1 MNSKWSSMKN
11 ILFILSIF
19 LCAEGF
25 SQEAFAFFTQ
35 NGKRTSYRKLL
46 RKSKKADIVLFGEYH
61 NNPIAHWLEVKLTK
75 DLLGKRSLILGAEMF
90 ERDNQDALDGYLEG
104 TIDQKGLDS
113 LARLWKNYKTDYKPW
128 VDLAKRE
135 KLPIVATNI
144 PRKYANLVYKKG
156 LQALDTLPSAERKW
170 IVSLPF
176 PYDGNLSQ
184 YEKMKKM
191 ARHNPENLPMAQ
203 AIKDATMAESI
214 ETHYKKGSLF
224 LHLNGSYH
232 SDFFQGIY
240 WYLRRRNPNLKILT
254 ISTLSQ
260 SNLKKLPSEAY
271 GQADFILVVDEDMT
285 AHTQLGDD
293 NLLIY
298 AGMTGGVLEVDADH
312 LVLVSSK
319 QLLNDVDVV
328 VHHGWVNGVHHRE
341 IRLPRVG
348 LHSMLAELHWS
359 AAGHPLSM
367 CRHGCA
373 CCVVGRDQKVE
384 ETKVIMA
391 TGIKGEA
398 GRPGISACPDGS
410 SNLQRVTPS
419 CRT

>member
-1 MNSKWSSMKN
+1 MVNSKWSSMKN

-184 YEKMKKM
+184 YEKMKKI

-240 WYLRRRNPNLKILT
+240 WYLRKRNPNLKILT

-260 SNLKKLPSEAY
+260 SSLKKLSSEAY

-285 AHTQLGDD
+285 
-293 NLLIY
+293 
-298 AGMTGGVLEVDADH
+298 
-312 LVLVSSK
+312 
-319 QLLNDVDVV
+319 
-328 VHHGWVNGVHHRE
+328 
-341 IRLPRVG
+341 
-348 LHSMLAELHWS
+348 
-359 AAGHPLSM
+359 
-367 CRHGCA
+367 
-373 CCVVGRDQKVE
+373 
-384 ETKVIMA
+384 
-391 TGIKGEA
+391 
-398 GRPGISACPDGS
+398 GS
-410 SNLQRVTPS
+410 Y
-419 CRT
+419 

>member
-1 MNSKWSSMKN
+1 MKN

-35 NGKRTSYRKLL
+35 NGKQTSYRKLL

-75 DLLGKRSLILGAEMF
+75 DLLGKRSLILGAEIF

-104 TIDQKGLDS
+104 TIDQKGLDT

-285 AHTQLGDD
+285 
-293 NLLIY
+293 
-298 AGMTGGVLEVDADH
+298 
-312 LVLVSSK
+312 
-319 QLLNDVDVV
+319 
-328 VHHGWVNGVHHRE
+328 
-341 IRLPRVG
+341 
-348 LHSMLAELHWS
+348 
-359 AAGHPLSM
+359 
-367 CRHGCA
+367 
-373 CCVVGRDQKVE
+373 
-384 ETKVIMA
+384 
-391 TGIKGEA
+391 
-398 GRPGISACPDGS
+398 GS
-410 SNLQRVTPS
+410 Y
-419 CRT
+419 

>member
-1 MNSKWSSMKN
+1 MKN

-214 ETHYKKGSLF
+214 ETHYKKESLF

-240 WYLRRRNPNLKILT
+240 WYLRKRNPNLKILT

-260 SNLKKLPSEAY
+260 SKLKKLPTEAY

-285 AHTQLGDD
+285 
-293 NLLIY
+293 
-298 AGMTGGVLEVDADH
+298 
-312 LVLVSSK
+312 
-319 QLLNDVDVV
+319 
-328 VHHGWVNGVHHRE
+328 
-341 IRLPRVG
+341 
-348 LHSMLAELHWS
+348 
-359 AAGHPLSM
+359 
-367 CRHGCA
+367 
-373 CCVVGRDQKVE
+373 
-384 ETKVIMA
+384 
-391 TGIKGEA
+391 
-398 GRPGISACPDGS
+398 GS
-410 SNLQRVTPS
+410 Y
-419 CRT
+419 

>member
-1 MNSKWSSMKN
+1 MVNSKWSSMKN

-35 NGKRTSYRKLL
+35 NGKQTSYMKLL

-90 ERDNQDALDGYLEG
+90 ERDNQDALNGYLEG
-104 TIDQKGLDS
+104 TIDQKGLDT

-285 AHTQLGDD
+285 
-293 NLLIY
+293 
-298 AGMTGGVLEVDADH
+298 
-312 LVLVSSK
+312 
-319 QLLNDVDVV
+319 
-328 VHHGWVNGVHHRE
+328 
-341 IRLPRVG
+341 
-348 LHSMLAELHWS
+348 
-359 AAGHPLSM
+359 
-367 CRHGCA
+367 
-373 CCVVGRDQKVE
+373 
-384 ETKVIMA
+384 
-391 TGIKGEA
+391 
-398 GRPGISACPDGS
+398 GS
-410 SNLQRVTPS
+410 Y
-419 CRT
+419 

>member
-1 MNSKWSSMKN
+1 MVNSKWSSMKN

-35 NGKRTSYRKLL
+35 NGKQTSYRKLL

-90 ERDNQDALDGYLEG
+90 ERDNQDALNGYLEG
-104 TIDQKGLDS
+104 TIDQKGLDT

-144 PRKYANLVYKKG
+144 PRTYANLVYKKG

-285 AHTQLGDD
+285 
-293 NLLIY
+293 
-298 AGMTGGVLEVDADH
+298 
-312 LVLVSSK
+312 
-319 QLLNDVDVV
+319 
-328 VHHGWVNGVHHRE
+328 
-341 IRLPRVG
+341 
-348 LHSMLAELHWS
+348 
-359 AAGHPLSM
+359 
-367 CRHGCA
+367 
-373 CCVVGRDQKVE
+373 
-384 ETKVIMA
+384 
-391 TGIKGEA
+391 
-398 GRPGISACPDGS
+398 GS
-410 SNLQRVTPS
+410 Y
-419 CRT
+419 

>member
-1 MNSKWSSMKN
+1 MVNSKWSSMKN

-90 ERDNQDALDGYLEG
+90 ERDNQDALDGYLQG
-104 TIDQKGLDS
+104 TIDQKGLDT

-191 ARHNPENLPMAQ
+191 ARHNSENLPMAQ

-240 WYLRRRNPNLKILT
+240 WYLRKRNPNLKILT

-260 SNLKKLPSEAY
+260 SSLKKLSSEAY

-285 AHTQLGDD
+285 
-293 NLLIY
+293 
-298 AGMTGGVLEVDADH
+298 
-312 LVLVSSK
+312 
-319 QLLNDVDVV
+319 
-328 VHHGWVNGVHHRE
+328 
-341 IRLPRVG
+341 
-348 LHSMLAELHWS
+348 
-359 AAGHPLSM
+359 
-367 CRHGCA
+367 
-373 CCVVGRDQKVE
+373 
-384 ETKVIMA
+384 
-391 TGIKGEA
+391 
-398 GRPGISACPDGS
+398 GS
-410 SNLQRVTPS
+410 Y
-419 CRT
+419 

>member
-1 MNSKWSSMKN
+1 MKN

-19 LCAEGF
+19 LCVEGF

-104 TIDQKGLDS
+104 TIDQKGLDT
-113 LARLWKNYKTDYKPW
+113 LAHLWKNYKTDYKPW

-191 ARHNPENLPMAQ
+191 ARHNSENLPMAQ

-240 WYLRRRNPNLKILT
+240 WYLRKRNPNLKILT

-260 SNLKKLPSEAY
+260 SSLKKLSLEAY

-285 AHTQLGDD
+285 
-293 NLLIY
+293 
-298 AGMTGGVLEVDADH
+298 
-312 LVLVSSK
+312 
-319 QLLNDVDVV
+319 
-328 VHHGWVNGVHHRE
+328 
-341 IRLPRVG
+341 
-348 LHSMLAELHWS
+348 
-359 AAGHPLSM
+359 
-367 CRHGCA
+367 
-373 CCVVGRDQKVE
+373 
-384 ETKVIMA
+384 
-391 TGIKGEA
+391 
-398 GRPGISACPDGS
+398 GS
-410 SNLQRVTPS
+410 Y
-419 CRT
+419 

>member
-1 MNSKWSSMKN
+1 MKN

-104 TIDQKGLDS
+104 TIDQKGLDT

-144 PRKYANLVYKKG
+144 PRKYANIVYKKG

-191 ARHNPENLPMAQ
+191 ARHNSENLPMAQ

-240 WYLRRRNPNLKILT
+240 WYLRKRNPNLKILT

-260 SNLKKLPSEAY
+260 SSLKKLSLEAY

-285 AHTQLGDD
+285 
-293 NLLIY
+293 
-298 AGMTGGVLEVDADH
+298 
-312 LVLVSSK
+312 
-319 QLLNDVDVV
+319 
-328 VHHGWVNGVHHRE
+328 
-341 IRLPRVG
+341 
-348 LHSMLAELHWS
+348 
-359 AAGHPLSM
+359 
-367 CRHGCA
+367 
-373 CCVVGRDQKVE
+373 
-384 ETKVIMA
+384 
-391 TGIKGEA
+391 
-398 GRPGISACPDGS
+398 GS
-410 SNLQRVTPS
+410 Y
-419 CRT
+419 

>member
-1 MNSKWSSMKN
+1 MKN

-75 DLLGKRSLILGAEMF
+75 DLLGKRSLILGAEIF

-104 TIDQKGLDS
+104 TIDQKGLDT

-191 ARHNPENLPMAQ
+191 ARHNPENLPMSQ

-214 ETHYKKGSLF
+214 ETHYKKESLF

-240 WYLRRRNPNLKILT
+240 WYLRKRNPNLKILT

-260 SNLKKLPSEAY
+260 SSLKKLSSEAY

-285 AHTQLGDD
+285 
-293 NLLIY
+293 
-298 AGMTGGVLEVDADH
+298 
-312 LVLVSSK
+312 
-319 QLLNDVDVV
+319 
-328 VHHGWVNGVHHRE
+328 
-341 IRLPRVG
+341 
-348 LHSMLAELHWS
+348 
-359 AAGHPLSM
+359 
-367 CRHGCA
+367 
-373 CCVVGRDQKVE
+373 
-384 ETKVIMA
+384 
-391 TGIKGEA
+391 
-398 GRPGISACPDGS
+398 GS
-410 SNLQRVTPS
+410 Y
-419 CRT
+419 

>member
-1 MNSKWSSMKN
+1 MKN

-19 LCAEGF
+19 LCVEGF

-46 RKSKKADIVLFGEYH
+46 RKSKKVDIVLFGEYH

-90 ERDNQDALDGYLEG
+90 ERDNQDALDGYLQG
-104 TIDQKGLDS
+104 TIDQKGLDT

-191 ARHNPENLPMAQ
+191 ARHNSENLPMAQ

-240 WYLRRRNPNLKILT
+240 WYLRKRNPNLKILT

-260 SNLKKLPSEAY
+260 SSLKKLSSEAY

-285 AHTQLGDD
+285 
-293 NLLIY
+293 
-298 AGMTGGVLEVDADH
+298 
-312 LVLVSSK
+312 
-319 QLLNDVDVV
+319 
-328 VHHGWVNGVHHRE
+328 
-341 IRLPRVG
+341 
-348 LHSMLAELHWS
+348 
-359 AAGHPLSM
+359 
-367 CRHGCA
+367 
-373 CCVVGRDQKVE
+373 
-384 ETKVIMA
+384 
-391 TGIKGEA
+391 
-398 GRPGISACPDGS
+398 GS
-410 SNLQRVTPS
+410 Y
-419 CRT
+419 

>member
-1 MNSKWSSMKN
+1 MKN

-75 DLLGKRSLILGAEMF
+75 DLLGKRSLILGAEIF

-104 TIDQKGLDS
+104 TIDQKGLDT

-191 ARHNPENLPMAQ
+191 ARHNPENLPLAQ

-214 ETHYKKGSLF
+214 ETHYKKESLF

-240 WYLRRRNPNLKILT
+240 WYLRKRNPNLKILT

-260 SNLKKLPSEAY
+260 SNLKKLPTEAY

-285 AHTQLGDD
+285 
-293 NLLIY
+293 
-298 AGMTGGVLEVDADH
+298 
-312 LVLVSSK
+312 SSY
-319 QLLNDVDVV
+319 
-328 VHHGWVNGVHHRE
+328 
-341 IRLPRVG
+341 
-348 LHSMLAELHWS
+348 
-359 AAGHPLSM
+359 
-367 CRHGCA
+367 
-373 CCVVGRDQKVE
+373 
-384 ETKVIMA
+384 
-391 TGIKGEA
+391 
-398 GRPGISACPDGS
+398 
-410 SNLQRVTPS
+410 
-419 CRT
+419 

>member
-1 MNSKWSSMKN
+1 MVNSKWSSMKN

-35 NGKRTSYRKLL
+35 NGKQTSYRKLL

-90 ERDNQDALDGYLEG
+90 ERDNQDALNGYLEG
-104 TIDQKGLDS
+104 TIDQKGLDT

-285 AHTQLGDD
+285 
-293 NLLIY
+293 
-298 AGMTGGVLEVDADH
+298 
-312 LVLVSSK
+312 
-319 QLLNDVDVV
+319 
-328 VHHGWVNGVHHRE
+328 
-341 IRLPRVG
+341 
-348 LHSMLAELHWS
+348 
-359 AAGHPLSM
+359 
-367 CRHGCA
+367 
-373 CCVVGRDQKVE
+373 
-384 ETKVIMA
+384 
-391 TGIKGEA
+391 
-398 GRPGISACPDGS
+398 GS
-410 SNLQRVTPS
+410 Y
-419 CRT
+419 

>member
-1 MNSKWSSMKN
+1 MKN

-46 RKSKKADIVLFGEYH
+46 RKSKKVDIVLFGEYH

-90 ERDNQDALDGYLEG
+90 ERDNQDALNGYLEG

-240 WYLRRRNPNLKILT
+240 WYLHRRNPNLKILT

-285 AHTQLGDD
+285 
-293 NLLIY
+293 
-298 AGMTGGVLEVDADH
+298 
-312 LVLVSSK
+312 
-319 QLLNDVDVV
+319 
-328 VHHGWVNGVHHRE
+328 
-341 IRLPRVG
+341 
-348 LHSMLAELHWS
+348 
-359 AAGHPLSM
+359 
-367 CRHGCA
+367 
-373 CCVVGRDQKVE
+373 
-384 ETKVIMA
+384 
-391 TGIKGEA
+391 
-398 GRPGISACPDGS
+398 GS
-410 SNLQRVTPS
+410 Y
-419 CRT
+419 

>member
-1 MNSKWSSMKN
+1 MKN

-19 LCAEGF
+19 LCGEGF

-104 TIDQKGLDS
+104 TIDQKGLDT

-191 ARHNPENLPMAQ
+191 ARHNSENLPMAQ

-240 WYLRRRNPNLKILT
+240 WYLRRQNPNLKILT

-260 SNLKKLPSEAY
+260 FNLKKLPSEAY

-285 AHTQLGDD
+285 
-293 NLLIY
+293 
-298 AGMTGGVLEVDADH
+298 
-312 LVLVSSK
+312 
-319 QLLNDVDVV
+319 
-328 VHHGWVNGVHHRE
+328 
-341 IRLPRVG
+341 
-348 LHSMLAELHWS
+348 
-359 AAGHPLSM
+359 
-367 CRHGCA
+367 
-373 CCVVGRDQKVE
+373 
-384 ETKVIMA
+384 
-391 TGIKGEA
+391 
-398 GRPGISACPDGS
+398 GS
-410 SNLQRVTPS
+410 Y
-419 CRT
+419 

>member
-1 MNSKWSSMKN
+1 MKN

-35 NGKRTSYRKLL
+35 NGKQTSYRKLL

-90 ERDNQDALDGYLEG
+90 ERDNQDALNGYLEG
-104 TIDQKGLDS
+104 TIDQKGLDT

-285 AHTQLGDD
+285 
-293 NLLIY
+293 
-298 AGMTGGVLEVDADH
+298 
-312 LVLVSSK
+312 
-319 QLLNDVDVV
+319 
-328 VHHGWVNGVHHRE
+328 
-341 IRLPRVG
+341 
-348 LHSMLAELHWS
+348 
-359 AAGHPLSM
+359 
-367 CRHGCA
+367 
-373 CCVVGRDQKVE
+373 
-384 ETKVIMA
+384 
-391 TGIKGEA
+391 
-398 GRPGISACPDGS
+398 GS
-410 SNLQRVTPS
+410 Y
-419 CRT
+419 

>member
-1 MNSKWSSMKN
+1 MKN

-90 ERDNQDALDGYLEG
+90 ERDNQDALNGYLEG
-104 TIDQKGLDS
+104 TIDEKGLDT

-240 WYLRRRNPNLKILT
+240 WYLRKRNPNLKILT

-260 SNLKKLPSEAY
+260 SSLKKLSSEAY

-285 AHTQLGDD
+285 
-293 NLLIY
+293 
-298 AGMTGGVLEVDADH
+298 
-312 LVLVSSK
+312 
-319 QLLNDVDVV
+319 
-328 VHHGWVNGVHHRE
+328 
-341 IRLPRVG
+341 
-348 LHSMLAELHWS
+348 
-359 AAGHPLSM
+359 
-367 CRHGCA
+367 
-373 CCVVGRDQKVE
+373 
-384 ETKVIMA
+384 
-391 TGIKGEA
+391 
-398 GRPGISACPDGS
+398 GS
-410 SNLQRVTPS
+410 Y
-419 CRT
+419 

>member
-1 MNSKWSSMKN
+1 MVNSKWSSMKN

-191 ARHNPENLPMAQ
+191 ARHNPENLPMSQ

-214 ETHYKKGSLF
+214 ETHYKKESLF

-240 WYLRRRNPNLKILT
+240 WYLHRRNPNLKILT

-285 AHTQLGDD
+285 
-293 NLLIY
+293 
-298 AGMTGGVLEVDADH
+298 
-312 LVLVSSK
+312 
-319 QLLNDVDVV
+319 
-328 VHHGWVNGVHHRE
+328 
-341 IRLPRVG
+341 
-348 LHSMLAELHWS
+348 
-359 AAGHPLSM
+359 
-367 CRHGCA
+367 
-373 CCVVGRDQKVE
+373 
-384 ETKVIMA
+384 
-391 TGIKGEA
+391 
-398 GRPGISACPDGS
+398 GS
-410 SNLQRVTPS
+410 Y
-419 CRT
+419 

>member
-1 MNSKWSSMKN
+1 MVNSKWSSMKN

-90 ERDNQDALDGYLEG
+90 ERDNQDALNGYLEG

-260 SNLKKLPSEAY
+260 SNLKKLSSEAY

-285 AHTQLGDD
+285 
-293 NLLIY
+293 
-298 AGMTGGVLEVDADH
+298 
-312 LVLVSSK
+312 
-319 QLLNDVDVV
+319 
-328 VHHGWVNGVHHRE
+328 
-341 IRLPRVG
+341 
-348 LHSMLAELHWS
+348 
-359 AAGHPLSM
+359 
-367 CRHGCA
+367 
-373 CCVVGRDQKVE
+373 
-384 ETKVIMA
+384 
-391 TGIKGEA
+391 
-398 GRPGISACPDGS
+398 GS
-410 SNLQRVTPS
+410 Y
-419 CRT
+419 

>member
-1 MNSKWSSMKN
+1 MVNSKWSSMKN

-104 TIDQKGLDS
+104 TIDQKGLDT

-240 WYLRRRNPNLKILT
+240 WYLRKRNPNLKILT

-260 SNLKKLPSEAY
+260 SSLKKLSSEAY

-285 AHTQLGDD
+285 
-293 NLLIY
+293 
-298 AGMTGGVLEVDADH
+298 
-312 LVLVSSK
+312 
-319 QLLNDVDVV
+319 
-328 VHHGWVNGVHHRE
+328 
-341 IRLPRVG
+341 
-348 LHSMLAELHWS
+348 
-359 AAGHPLSM
+359 
-367 CRHGCA
+367 
-373 CCVVGRDQKVE
+373 
-384 ETKVIMA
+384 
-391 TGIKGEA
+391 
-398 GRPGISACPDGS
+398 GS
-410 SNLQRVTPS
+410 Y
-419 CRT
+419 

>member
-1 MNSKWSSMKN
+1 MKN

-75 DLLGKRSLILGAEMF
+75 DLLGKRSLILGAEIF

-240 WYLRRRNPNLKILT
+240 WYLRKRNPNLKILT

-260 SNLKKLPSEAY
+260 SSLKKLSSEAY

-285 AHTQLGDD
+285 
-293 NLLIY
+293 
-298 AGMTGGVLEVDADH
+298 
-312 LVLVSSK
+312 
-319 QLLNDVDVV
+319 
-328 VHHGWVNGVHHRE
+328 
-341 IRLPRVG
+341 
-348 LHSMLAELHWS
+348 
-359 AAGHPLSM
+359 
-367 CRHGCA
+367 
-373 CCVVGRDQKVE
+373 
-384 ETKVIMA
+384 
-391 TGIKGEA
+391 
-398 GRPGISACPDGS
+398 GS
-410 SNLQRVTPS
+410 Y
-419 CRT
+419 

>member
-1 MNSKWSSMKN
+1 MVNSKWSSMKN

-75 DLLGKRSLILGAEMF
+75 DLLGKRSLILGAEIF

-104 TIDQKGLDS
+104 TIDQKGLDT

-240 WYLRRRNPNLKILT
+240 WYLRKRNPNLKILT

-260 SNLKKLPSEAY
+260 SSLKKLSSEAY

-285 AHTQLGDD
+285 
-293 NLLIY
+293 
-298 AGMTGGVLEVDADH
+298 
-312 LVLVSSK
+312 
-319 QLLNDVDVV
+319 
-328 VHHGWVNGVHHRE
+328 
-341 IRLPRVG
+341 
-348 LHSMLAELHWS
+348 
-359 AAGHPLSM
+359 
-367 CRHGCA
+367 
-373 CCVVGRDQKVE
+373 
-384 ETKVIMA
+384 
-391 TGIKGEA
+391 
-398 GRPGISACPDGS
+398 GS
-410 SNLQRVTPS
+410 Y
-419 CRT
+419 

>member
-1 MNSKWSSMKN
+1 MKN

-19 LCAEGF
+19 LCVEGF

-90 ERDNQDALDGYLEG
+90 ERDNQDALDGYLQG
-104 TIDQKGLDS
+104 TIDQKGLDT

-191 ARHNPENLPMAQ
+191 ARHNSENLPMAQ

-214 ETHYKKGSLF
+214 ETHYKKGRLF

-240 WYLRRRNPNLKILT
+240 WYLRKRNPNLKILT

-260 SNLKKLPSEAY
+260 SSLKKLSSEAY
-271 GQADFILVVDEDMT
+271 GQADFILVKDEDMT
-285 AHTQLGDD
+285 
-293 NLLIY
+293 
-298 AGMTGGVLEVDADH
+298 
-312 LVLVSSK
+312 
-319 QLLNDVDVV
+319 
-328 VHHGWVNGVHHRE
+328 
-341 IRLPRVG
+341 
-348 LHSMLAELHWS
+348 
-359 AAGHPLSM
+359 
-367 CRHGCA
+367 
-373 CCVVGRDQKVE
+373 
-384 ETKVIMA
+384 
-391 TGIKGEA
+391 
-398 GRPGISACPDGS
+398 GS
-410 SNLQRVTPS
+410 Y
-419 CRT
+419 

>member
-1 MNSKWSSMKN
+1 MVNSKWSSMKN

-90 ERDNQDALDGYLEG
+90 ERDNQDALDGYLQG
-104 TIDQKGLDS
+104 TIDQKGLDT

-240 WYLRRRNPNLKILT
+240 WYLRKRNPNLKILT

-260 SNLKKLPSEAY
+260 SSLKKLSSEAY

-285 AHTQLGDD
+285 
-293 NLLIY
+293 
-298 AGMTGGVLEVDADH
+298 
-312 LVLVSSK
+312 
-319 QLLNDVDVV
+319 
-328 VHHGWVNGVHHRE
+328 
-341 IRLPRVG
+341 
-348 LHSMLAELHWS
+348 
-359 AAGHPLSM
+359 
-367 CRHGCA
+367 
-373 CCVVGRDQKVE
+373 
-384 ETKVIMA
+384 
-391 TGIKGEA
+391 
-398 GRPGISACPDGS
+398 GS
-410 SNLQRVTPS
+410 Y
-419 CRT
+419 

>member
-35 NGKRTSYRKLL
+35 NGKQTSYRKLL

-90 ERDNQDALDGYLEG
+90 ERDNQDALDGYLQG
-104 TIDQKGLDS
+104 TIDQKGLDT

-191 ARHNPENLPMAQ
+191 ARHNSENLPMAQ

-285 AHTQLGDD
+285 
-293 NLLIY
+293 
-298 AGMTGGVLEVDADH
+298 
-312 LVLVSSK
+312 
-319 QLLNDVDVV
+319 
-328 VHHGWVNGVHHRE
+328 
-341 IRLPRVG
+341 
-348 LHSMLAELHWS
+348 
-359 AAGHPLSM
+359 
-367 CRHGCA
+367 
-373 CCVVGRDQKVE
+373 
-384 ETKVIMA
+384 
-391 TGIKGEA
+391 
-398 GRPGISACPDGS
+398 GS
-410 SNLQRVTPS
+410 Y
-419 CRT
+419 

>member
-75 DLLGKRSLILGAEMF
+75 DLLGKRSLILGAEIF

-104 TIDQKGLDS
+104 TIDQKGLDT

-214 ETHYKKGSLF
+214 ETHYKKESLF

-240 WYLRRRNPNLKILT
+240 WYLRKRNPNLKILT

-260 SNLKKLPSEAY
+260 SSLKKLPTEAY

-285 AHTQLGDD
+285 
-293 NLLIY
+293 
-298 AGMTGGVLEVDADH
+298 
-312 LVLVSSK
+312 
-319 QLLNDVDVV
+319 
-328 VHHGWVNGVHHRE
+328 
-341 IRLPRVG
+341 
-348 LHSMLAELHWS
+348 
-359 AAGHPLSM
+359 
-367 CRHGCA
+367 
-373 CCVVGRDQKVE
+373 
-384 ETKVIMA
+384 
-391 TGIKGEA
+391 
-398 GRPGISACPDGS
+398 GS
-410 SNLQRVTPS
+410 Y
-419 CRT
+419 

>member
-1 MNSKWSSMKN
+1 MKN

-75 DLLGKRSLILGAEMF
+75 DLLGKRSLILGAEIF

-104 TIDQKGLDS
+104 TIDQKGLDT

-135 KLPIVATNI
+135 KFPIVATNI

-214 ETHYKKGSLF
+214 ETHYKKESLF

-240 WYLRRRNPNLKILT
+240 WYLRKRNPNLKILT

-260 SNLKKLPSEAY
+260 SNLKKLPTEAY

-285 AHTQLGDD
+285 
-293 NLLIY
+293 
-298 AGMTGGVLEVDADH
+298 
-312 LVLVSSK
+312 
-319 QLLNDVDVV
+319 
-328 VHHGWVNGVHHRE
+328 
-341 IRLPRVG
+341 
-348 LHSMLAELHWS
+348 
-359 AAGHPLSM
+359 
-367 CRHGCA
+367 
-373 CCVVGRDQKVE
+373 
-384 ETKVIMA
+384 
-391 TGIKGEA
+391 
-398 GRPGISACPDGS
+398 GS
-410 SNLQRVTPS
+410 Y
-419 CRT
+419 

>member
-1 MNSKWSSMKN
+1 MKN

-19 LCAEGF
+19 LCGEGF

-240 WYLRRRNPNLKILT
+240 WYLRKRNPNLKILT

-260 SNLKKLPSEAY
+260 SSLKKLSSEAY

-285 AHTQLGDD
+285 
-293 NLLIY
+293 
-298 AGMTGGVLEVDADH
+298 
-312 LVLVSSK
+312 
-319 QLLNDVDVV
+319 
-328 VHHGWVNGVHHRE
+328 
-341 IRLPRVG
+341 
-348 LHSMLAELHWS
+348 
-359 AAGHPLSM
+359 
-367 CRHGCA
+367 
-373 CCVVGRDQKVE
+373 
-384 ETKVIMA
+384 
-391 TGIKGEA
+391 
-398 GRPGISACPDGS
+398 GS
-410 SNLQRVTPS
+410 Y
-419 CRT
+419 

>member
-1 MNSKWSSMKN
+1 MKN
-11 ILFILSIF
+11 ILFALC
-19 LCAEGF
+19 LWVCAEGF
-25 SQEAFAFFTQ
+25 SQKAFVFFDK
-35 NGKRTSYRKLL
+35 NGKQTSYKKLL
-46 RKSKKADIVLFGEYH
+46 RKSEKADIVLFGEYH

-75 DLLGKRSLILGAEMF
+75 DLLGKRSLILGAEIF

-104 TIDQKGLDS
+104 TIDQKGLDT

-240 WYLRRRNPNLKILT
+240 WYLRRQNPNLKILT

-285 AHTQLGDD
+285 
-293 NLLIY
+293 
-298 AGMTGGVLEVDADH
+298 
-312 LVLVSSK
+312 
-319 QLLNDVDVV
+319 
-328 VHHGWVNGVHHRE
+328 
-341 IRLPRVG
+341 
-348 LHSMLAELHWS
+348 
-359 AAGHPLSM
+359 
-367 CRHGCA
+367 
-373 CCVVGRDQKVE
+373 
-384 ETKVIMA
+384 
-391 TGIKGEA
+391 
-398 GRPGISACPDGS
+398 GS
-410 SNLQRVTPS
+410 Y
-419 CRT
+419 

>member
-1 MNSKWSSMKN
+1 MKN

-75 DLLGKRSLILGAEMF
+75 DLLGKRSLILGAEIF
-90 ERDNQDALDGYLEG
+90 ERDNQDALDGYLQG
-104 TIDQKGLDS
+104 TIDQKGLDT

-144 PRKYANLVYKKG
+144 PWKYPNLVYKKG

-240 WYLRRRNPNLKILT
+240 WYLRKRNPNLKILT

-260 SNLKKLPSEAY
+260 SNLKKLSSEAY

-285 AHTQLGDD
+285 
-293 NLLIY
+293 
-298 AGMTGGVLEVDADH
+298 
-312 LVLVSSK
+312 
-319 QLLNDVDVV
+319 
-328 VHHGWVNGVHHRE
+328 
-341 IRLPRVG
+341 
-348 LHSMLAELHWS
+348 
-359 AAGHPLSM
+359 
-367 CRHGCA
+367 
-373 CCVVGRDQKVE
+373 
-384 ETKVIMA
+384 
-391 TGIKGEA
+391 
-398 GRPGISACPDGS
+398 GS
-410 SNLQRVTPS
+410 Y
-419 CRT
+419 

>member
-1 MNSKWSSMKN
+1 MKN

-75 DLLGKRSLILGAEMF
+75 DLMGKRSLILGAEMF

-113 LARLWKNYKTDYKPW
+113 LARLWKNYKADYKPW

-191 ARHNPENLPMAQ
+191 ARHNSENLPIAQ

-214 ETHYKKGSLF
+214 ETHYKKESLF

-285 AHTQLGDD
+285 
-293 NLLIY
+293 
-298 AGMTGGVLEVDADH
+298 
-312 LVLVSSK
+312 
-319 QLLNDVDVV
+319 
-328 VHHGWVNGVHHRE
+328 
-341 IRLPRVG
+341 
-348 LHSMLAELHWS
+348 
-359 AAGHPLSM
+359 
-367 CRHGCA
+367 
-373 CCVVGRDQKVE
+373 
-384 ETKVIMA
+384 
-391 TGIKGEA
+391 
-398 GRPGISACPDGS
+398 GS
-410 SNLQRVTPS
+410 Y
-419 CRT
+419 